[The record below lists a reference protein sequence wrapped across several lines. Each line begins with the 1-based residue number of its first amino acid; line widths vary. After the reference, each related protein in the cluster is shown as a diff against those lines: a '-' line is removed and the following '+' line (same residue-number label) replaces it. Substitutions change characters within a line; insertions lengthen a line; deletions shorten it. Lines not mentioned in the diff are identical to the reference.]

1 MEDGEALSASPFSSK
16 SRIKAWRM
24 NTACAVL
31 SCRVETDE
39 VKCCR
44 QSSMWFEELDVEENV
59 WLLAIAMQP
68 DVP

>member
-1 MEDGEALSASPFSSK
+1 MEGGAALSASTFSGK

-24 NTACAVL
+24 NTACEVL

-44 QSSMWFEELDVEENV
+44 QGSMWFEELDAEEDV
-59 WLLAIAMQP
+59 VLLTIAMQP